1 MSPSELAQERP
12 LAEPK
17 SFFDLFKK
25 YMPRCRSEKLRE
37 QPWADLER
45 LALSA
50 PHVLADIGFERDLVG
65 CNPDQTVWRRGS
77 ICVAISTTAR
87 SVSISAN

>member
-1 MSPSELAQERP
+1 MSAREFTQERP
-12 LAEPK
+12 MAEPESCFK
-17 SFFDLFKK
+17 LFKK
-25 YMPRCRSEKLRE
+25 FKPRFRSEKLRE

-50 PHVLADIGFERDLVG
+50 PHVLADIGFECDLFA
-65 CNPDQTVWRRGS
+65 CKPDQTVWRRGS

-87 SVSISAN
+87 SISVSAS